1 MAAGGSQQHWS
12 QWYPPPSAPRP
23 VEGGLRARSRRG
35 AIGESWWSHRFLEM
49 LESFGVGGRLDR
61 GRTYA
66 RKGQV
71 ISLEVEPGKVTAQVQ
86 GSRARPYRV
95 QISLSRLS
103 EADWRRA
110 EDAMVSRAAF
120 VARLLAGEMPD
131 DIEEAFAACSA
142 GLFPARPAELG
153 DDCSCPD
160 WARPCKHVAA
170 VYYLLAEAFDD
181 DPFLI
186 FAWRGRGKDELL
198 ANLRTRRGGGRPQS
212 PAPEHDTWPAVAG
225 APLADCLEGFWD
237 FTGALPEVRPRPAAV
252 ADALLRQLDP
262 LGYPGIESLR
272 KVAPEA
278 CPAPLQLRA
287 TLLEETASEG
297 FAASGGKHQ
306 LGAAPGTETDAQ
318 APCPGAATHPDRR
331 Q

>member
-186 FAWRGRGKDELL
+186 LTWRGRPRDELL
-198 ANLRTRRGGGRPQS
+198 ANLRALRGTEAPAAS
-212 PAPEHDTWPAVAG
+212 PDTGEDPWATIEAADHPA
-225 APLADCLEGFWD
+225 LADRVDGFWD
-237 FTGALPEVRPRPAAV
+237 IGAALPDLRLAPTAPQP
-252 ADALLRQLDP
+252 ADATVQGLDP
-262 LGYPGIESLR
+262 LDRDVAGEPVVERLR
-272 KVAPEA
+272 
-278 CPAPLQLRA
+278 PAYEPITTTARNR
-287 TLLEETASEG
+287 LLGNPS
-297 FAASGGKHQ
+297 S
-306 LGAAPGTETDAQ
+306 
-318 APCPGAATHPDRR
+318 
-331 Q
+331 

>member
-120 VARLLAGEMPD
+120 LARLLAGEMPD

-186 FAWRGRGKDELL
+186 LTWRGRPRDELL
-198 ANLRTRRGGGRPQS
+198 ANLRALRGTEAPAAS
-212 PAPEHDTWPAVAG
+212 PDADDDPWAAIEAADHPAVA
-225 APLADCLEGFWD
+225 DRVDGFWD
-237 FTGALPEVRPRPAAV
+237 IGAALTDLRLAPTAPQP
-252 ADALLRQLDP
+252 ADATVQGLDP
-262 LGYPGIESLR
+262 LDRDVAGEPLVERLR
-272 KVAPEA
+272 
-278 CPAPLQLRA
+278 PAYEPIITTARNR
-287 TLLEETASEG
+287 LLGNTS
-297 FAASGGKHQ
+297 S
-306 LGAAPGTETDAQ
+306 
-318 APCPGAATHPDRR
+318 
-331 Q
+331 